1 MKQTSKTTR
10 KPQMGLTFEDVWA
23 MFQETDKKFQE
34 TDKQFRETDKKFQ
47 ELREQSKETN
57 KQIKETHKQ
66 IGELGNKFGAV
77 VEHMM
82 IPNLKEKFNALG
94 YEFGRVSTDVLI
106 ETKEEGTIAEID
118 IFLENGD
125 CAMVVEVKSS
135 PTTEGI
141 KNQCKRMERLRKYSD
156 KHNDKRKLYGAMA
169 GAIFSDNAKRYAL
182 KQGLYLIEQSGD
194 TVRIIEPSGENT
206 AKAW

>member
-1 MKQTSKTTR
+1 MKQTNKSTR

-34 TDKQFRETDKKFQ
+34 NAKRQEETA
-47 ELREQSKETN
+47 R
-57 KQIKETHKQ
+57 QIKETHKQ

-94 YEFGRVSTDVLI
+94 YKFGKISTNVLI
-106 ETKEEGTIAEID
+106 ETEEEGTIAEID

-125 CAMVVEVKSS
+125 CAMAVEVKSQ

-141 KNQCKRMERLRKYSD
+141 RNHCKRMERLRKYSD
-156 KHNDKRKLYGAMA
+156 KRNDKRKLYGAVA
-169 GAIFSDNAKRYAL
+169 GAIFNTYAKNYAL

-194 TVRIIEPSGENT
+194 TVRIIVPSGENT

>member
-1 MKQTSKTTR
+1 MKQKNTTTP

-23 MFQETDKKFQE
+23 MFQETAKRQEE
-34 TDKQFRETDKKFQ
+34 TDR
-47 ELREQSKETN
+47 
-57 KQIKETHKQ
+57 QIKETHKQ

-82 IPNLKEKFNALG
+82 IPNIKEKFNALG
-94 YEFGRVSTDVLI
+94 YEFGKVSTNVLI

-125 CAMVVEVKSS
+125 CALAVEVKSQ

-141 KNQCKRMERLRKYSD
+141 RNQCKRMEQLRKYSD
-156 KHNDKRKLYGAMA
+156 KRNDKRKLYGAMA
-169 GAIFSDNAKRYAL
+169 GAIFTDNAKKYAL
-182 KQGLYLIEQSGD
+182 KQGLYIIEQSGD